1 MLGVGKSDVMPK
13 PESGTPAD
21 YTPAE
26 NAAIALY
33 VLQNTEHYRTEKVG
47 KVTGKVGFI
56 STDQEVKNQRIVNG
70 SEIFTQSISMSS
82 MVQVGNSSM
91 LIMGFIC

>member
-1 MLGVGKSDVMPK
+1 MPK